1 MFKNRQARM
10 IRSSTFL
17 FLLLFFSA
25 FSFSQTAYRFRNFT
39 ITSGLSQ
46 SSVTTIQ
53 QDFTDALWV
62 GTQDGLNKFDGYEF
76 QVFNSD
82 DTEGLE
88 SEFIKCS
95 GKTEDERLWFGTN
108 NGLTVYDPTTEKF
121 QTYSLGQNVAL
132 QIDDIWVSGDQ
143 TIWLASS
150 SHGIQRFNTA
160 TKKFEAFK
168 RRPELQNARNIMVL
182 SSTKVL
188 VGTSDNGLQLWNPV
202 TNSLKLL
209 NFPSVG
215 IYPIVNRIVS
225 LGENRIFVATN
236 QGVFAYDETRDLLY
250 ESFGELYETFGR
262 LNITDLFLDK
272 GSWYF
277 TSANE
282 GLYTLQS
289 DGTIFNSTQ
298 DIYQKHALLF
308 NEINILFRDRAG
320 TFWVGTQRGL
330 SNFEAVMDGF
340 YSVGP
345 MTNLEKGLP
354 NASVWCF
361 GEDPT
366 TEYLFV
372 GTDNALSRYNRITS
386 KYEHFYRNQL
396 DIRRGERKENSIFSI
411 YVVDANI
418 VIVGCVDGLYEL
430 NIGKGG
436 SYSFTPIF
444 TEKESGPN
452 MAWIYSISAWTDD
465 LFFLGTKGGVLLYNR
480 ITKKI
485 IQFTHDPKNRAGTI
499 TAGACRAVYKDLNG
513 KIWFATS
520 GGGLNY
526 LKETGDTPIIVPY
539 ERNDIL
545 AKYTRDNITSIL
557 HTSGDQYWLGTLGSG
572 ILKHNMGTRATK
584 VYDKTSG
591 LPNNVVY
598 GILSD
603 REGFI
608 WLSTNK
614 GLCKLN
620 PASGETENFT
630 EIEGLM
636 SDEMNAGAYMS
647 SASGKLFFG
656 GIYGFNYFDP
666 RSLSYSSPDINVHF
680 SRIKMDQEWL
690 RPSKDNEIL
699 PIPMSL
705 MKELRLDRN
714 HRSFTL
720 RFQASDM
727 SNPELIQFKYIL
739 EGSNEGEIF
748 LGSDNEIHFNSLN
761 YGSYT
766 LKVYARKGSG
776 DWSVSPAVLKIIVQ
790 APFWLRW
797 WFYVLCALVLIL
809 LIFAYLRFRLESER
823 LEQLRLEE
831 KIQERTTE
839 IREQNK
845 QIEIQKG
852 QLEEERNKV
861 LEKQRLLQIE
871 KDKTEKL
878 LVNIIPSDT
887 LNELKKKGKA
897 KARAYKKVSVVFSD
911 FVGFTKISDAL
922 KPSQVVEQL
931 DFFFT
936 EFDEIIERNNIEKIK
951 TIGDAYMAAGGVPV
965 RNNSNPIE
973 ACLAGLQMQDFV
985 KKHRDYAKENGEQS
999 WELRLGINT
1008 GEVTAGVIGTKKYAY
1023 DIWGSSVNKAQRMEM
1038 LGEPG
1043 KVTITGN
1050 THQFVNS
1057 FFDTTYKGKVQSK
1070 SKGLLEMYTVDRI
1083 KTELSEGGE
1092 GIYPNE
1098 NFRKVLELIMY
1109 SGINYYKAERKITKL
1124 LTQRLDISLYYHC
1137 VEHTQ
1142 DVVRAA
1148 ESIALQ
1154 EGVTDEG
1161 LYLLKTASSY
1171 HDAGFIEE
1179 YDDNEP
1185 VGARMASEIL
1195 PNFGYTDEHIKIVQD
1210 LIYVTRIPHKPKNK
1224 LEEIMCDAD
1233 LDYLGRDDFHEISD
1247 RLKRELK
1254 ERGKVRDSRHW
1265 DEIQVSFFRIHKY
1278 FTETSKRLRNK
1289 KKAEN
1294 LKEIKERLKLDNY
1307 TD

>member
-1 MFKNRQARM
+1 M

-17 FLLLFFSA
+17 FLLLFVSA
-25 FSFSQTAYRFRNFT
+25 LSFSQTAYRFRNFT

-46 SSVTTIQ
+46 SAVTTIQ
-53 QDFTDALWV
+53 QDFTDALWI

-82 DTEGLE
+82 DTKGLE

-95 GKTEDERLWFGTN
+95 GKTSDERLWFGTN
-108 NGLTVYDPTTEKF
+108 NGLTVYNPRNETFKTF
-121 QTYSLGQNVAL
+121 NLGQNVAL
-132 QIDDIWVSGDQ
+132 QIDDICVTEDQ
-143 TIWLASS
+143 NIWIASS
-150 SHGIQRFNTA
+150 SHGIQRFNTQ
-160 TKKFEAFK
+160 TEKFEAFK
-168 RRPELQNARNIMVL
+168 RRPELQNARNILVL
-182 SSTKVL
+182 GQNKILVSTD
-188 VGTSDNGLQLWNPV
+188 DNGLQVWNPL
-202 TNSLKLL
+202 TNSLRLL
-209 NFPSVG
+209 DFPSDGV
-215 IYPIVNRIVS
+215 YPIVNRIVQI
-225 LGENRIFVATN
+225 GENRVFLATN
-236 QGVFAYDETRDLLY
+236 QGVFRYDERENQLY
-250 ESFGELYETFGR
+250 ESFGELRETFGR
-262 LNITDLFLDK
+262 LNITDLYYDK

-282 GLYTLQS
+282 GLFTLQS
-289 DGTIFNSTQ
+289 DGTIFNSSQ

-308 NEINILFRDRAG
+308 NEINLLFRDRAG

-330 SNFEAVMDGF
+330 SNFEAVTEGF

-345 MTNLEKGLP
+345 MTNLENGLP

-372 GTDNALSRYNRITS
+372 GTDNALSRYNRVTR
-386 KYEHFYRNQL
+386 KYEHFYRNQE

-411 YVVDANI
+411 NVINANK
-418 VIVGCVDGLYEL
+418 VLVGCVDGLYEL
-430 NIGKGG
+430 NIGSGG

-452 MAWIYSISAWTDD
+452 MAWIYSMSQWREN
-465 LFFLGTKGGVLLYNR
+465 LLFLGTKGGVLLYDLN
-480 ITKKI
+480 TKKI
-485 IQFTHDPKNRAGTI
+485 EQFVHDPKSRGKTI
-499 TAGACRAVYKDLNG
+499 TAGACRVVYKDING
-513 KIWFATS
+513 KMWFATS
-520 GGGLNY
+520 GGGLNF
-526 LKETGDTPIIVPY
+526 LDETGVKPFIRPY
-539 ERNDIL
+539 QRNDIL
-545 AKYTRDNITSIL
+545 AKFTRDNITSIL
-557 HTSGDQYWLGTLGSG
+557 HIAGDEYWLGTLGSG
-572 ILKHNMGTRATK
+572 VLMHNMGTRETK
-584 VYDKTSG
+584 VFDKSKG

-603 REGFI
+603 ADGHI

-620 PASGETENFT
+620 PKTGKTNNFT

-636 SDEMNAGAYMS
+636 SDEMNAGAYMN

-666 RSLSYSSPDINVHF
+666 QSLSYQSPDVTVHF
-680 SRIKMDQEWL
+680 SRIKTDQEWL
-690 RPSKDNEIL
+690 KPSKDSKIL
-699 PIPMSL
+699 PVPIAL
-705 MKELRLDRN
+705 MEELILDRN
-714 HRSFTL
+714 NRSFTL

-727 SNPELIQFKYIL
+727 SNPDLIQFKYIL

-761 YGSYT
+761 YGTYL

-776 DWSVSPAVLKIIVQ
+776 AWSKSPATLKIIVR

-797 WFYVLCALVLIL
+797 WFYVLCGLVLALI
-809 LIFAYLRFRLESER
+809 IFAYLRFRLESER

-831 KIQERTTE
+831 KIQARTVE

-845 QIEIQKG
+845 QIELQKV

-878 LVNIIPSDT
+878 LSNIIPSDT
-887 LNELKKKGKA
+887 LDELKSKGKA
-897 KARAYKKVSVVFSD
+897 KARAYKKVSVIFSD
-911 FVGFTKISDAL
+911 FVGFTQISDAL

-936 EFDEIIERNNIEKIK
+936 EFDKIIERNNIEKIK

-985 KKHRDYAKENGEQS
+985 KKHRNHGKDSDAQQT

-1008 GEVTAGVIGTKKYAY
+1008 GEVTAGVIGSKKYAY

-1050 THQFVNS
+1050 THQFINS

-1083 KTELSEGGE
+1083 KPELSEGGE

-1098 NFRKVLELIMY
+1098 NFQKVLELIMY

-1124 LTQRLDISLYYHC
+1124 LRQKLDASLYYHC

-1161 LYLLKTASSY
+1161 LYLLKSASSY

-1185 VGARMASEIL
+1185 VGARLAAEIL
-1195 PNFGYTDEHIKIVQD
+1195 PNYGYTDEHIRIVQD
-1210 LIYVTRIPHKPKNK
+1210 LIYVTRIPHKPKNQ

-1233 LDYLGRDDFHEISD
+1233 LDYLGRDDFHMISD
-1247 RLKRELK
+1247 RLRRELM

-1265 DEIQVSFFRIHKY
+1265 DEIQVNFFRIHKY
-1278 FTETSKRLRNK
+1278 FTATSKQLRDK

-1294 LKEIKERLKLDNY
+1294 LKEILDRLEKNEYKD
-1307 TD
+1307 